1 MLYRHV
7 PAGFR
12 YSYIVPLP
20 KLKDCRTKSVN
31 CNDFRGI
38 TISPILSKVFEHCI
52 LDRFGSSF
60 VSCNA
65 QFGFKK
71 NSGCRN
77 AIHSVRKIVERLTK
91 GNNTV
96 NICSLDLSK
105 AFDKVN
111 HYGLYIKLMKRLIP
125 VVLLEVLENWLS
137 GCFAFVKWHGSHSYV
152 FNIRFGVRQGSVLS
166 PYLFSIY
173 IDDVGKLCDFRNGSF
188 VLLYADDILLI
199 SSSVSELQN
208 LVTACEKVLLALD
221 MSLNAGIW

>member
-1 MLYRHV
+1 MRSGYCGFPVTDAHIIDTELVSSVIARITRGKAADAVGLSAEHLIYSHPSISVVLAKFMLYRHV

-12 YSYIVPLP
+12 YSYIVPVP

-38 TISPILSKVFEHCI
+38 TISPILSKVLEHCI
-52 LDRFGSSF
+52 LDRFDSSF
-60 VSCNA
+60 VSCDA
-65 QFGFKK
+65 QIGFKN

-77 AIHSVRKIVERLTK
+77 AIHSVRKTVERLTK

-125 VVLLEVLENWLS
+125 VVLLEILENWLS
-137 GCFAFVKWHGSHSYV
+137 GCFAFVKWH
-152 FNIRFGVRQGSVLS
+152 
-166 PYLFSIY
+166 
-173 IDDVGKLCDFRNGSF
+173 
-188 VLLYADDILLI
+188 DICI
-199 SSSVSELQN
+199 
-208 LVTACEKVLLALD
+208 
-221 MSLNAGIW
+221 